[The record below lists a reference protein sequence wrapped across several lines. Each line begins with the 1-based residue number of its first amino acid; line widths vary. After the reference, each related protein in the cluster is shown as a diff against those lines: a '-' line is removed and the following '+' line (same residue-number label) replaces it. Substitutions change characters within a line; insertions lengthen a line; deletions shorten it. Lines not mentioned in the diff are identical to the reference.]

1 MTRDWKTGNSI
12 ENTHHCWEDLI
23 LKDTF
28 GITDEDWKS
37 VIQQTEAHVRN
48 WADQTI
54 TERVTCMVD
63 LLLPQLQTLWQG
75 KNSKLKD
82 SEQLFRW
89 LPCRSLEGATVAD
102 HSLTASAIAYCLAY
116 DIHPRPDI
124 ETLDHLRLSALT
136 ATWIEDGLKDV
147 HHALWGEDSPIEPK
161 ENGSDYERIVFLAKT
176 AASKQGKINDVAQLN
191 EHSLNQKKQIG
202 LVLGGA
208 TKIKGYFLESAKL
221 PEIRGASALLDR
233 INLEDVPALFG
244 RRKHEHDPQRA
255 ERFRKDFCERT
266 EHALSAP
273 ECIIY
278 AAGGNTLAFTPT
290 SVVHEIADE
299 IERIYTNETLV
310 ANSVAVGGKFDL
322 LELQYGLNP
331 TQFWVEDFRK
341 ACADTETSELSELM
355 ESYYG
360 GKKDNDFLKRKC
372 FGELTTKL
380 AQAQLHRREGNPAH
394 DRTTRRDL
402 PTHVEIGPYQHRCES
417 CERRPAIIPPE
428 STFRVL
434 CEACTRK
441 YVIGRITKKESD
453 TEQEQKGIKYYLE
466 KLSGWEPATPDGQG
480 GWCLEDWSS
489 LFKKYLQATEKEAQY
504 CESNTNVRGAM
515 NCATTN
521 EKETQYCE
529 SNQAFEL
536 IRGPQDLDTIA
547 EASDPKGFISFIYA
561 DGNNM
566 GAYLENIATPAQYR
580 QFSERVFIALQKAAF
595 DALAK
600 HLTPTDK
607 NIHPFEI
614 ISIGGDDLILIV
626 PGGKAFDVVHAIG
639 ENFDRE
645 FDSHA
650 KFPDTEKEKLRK
662 SQRYKQKKW
671 ADKQRMQPA
680 FSLSLGFVIAEE
692 HTPIGFLEH
701 LAHSLL
707 KSAKTK
713 AKTLKKKEVG
723 YLGGTVDFL
732 TLKSISMIT
741 SELNDFRKKYYKA
754 GTENSLTMRPFT
766 LHELSG
772 FIKTVQAFKTDNFP
786 RSQLYQLQQSLELGK
801 ATSTL
806 EYLYFRSRLGDGK
819 GKLLQKQIEHK
830 WQGVSDD
837 DNNLGPWY
845 AMLQANKYET
855 LLLDLIEAY
864 DFIPKP
870 DDQNKENSSDESSS

>member
-28 GITDEDWKS
+28 GITDEDWNN
-37 VIQQTEAHVRN
+37 VVQDTVAHVRS

-54 TERVTCMVD
+54 TERVTRMVD
-63 LLLPQLQTLWQG
+63 LLLPQLQILWQG
-75 KNSKLKD
+75 KNSKLKN

-102 HSLTASAIAYCLAY
+102 HALTASAIAYCLAY
-116 DIHPRPDI
+116 DEKPRPDG
-124 ETLDHLRLSALT
+124 ETLDRLRLSAMT
-136 ATWIEDGLKDV
+136 ATWIEDGLEDV
-147 HHALWGEDSPIEPK
+147 YHALWGEDSPIEPK
-161 ENGSDYERIVFLAKT
+161 ENGSDCERIVFLAKT
-176 AASKQGKINDVAQLN
+176 TASKRDKINDAAQLD
-191 EHSLNQKKQIG
+191 EHPLNQKKQIG

-244 RRKHEHDPQRA
+244 RRNHEHDPQRA
-255 ERFRKDFCERT
+255 ERFRKDFYERT

-290 SVVHEIADE
+290 SVVHDIADE

-341 ACADTETSELSELM
+341 ACGDSETSELM

-360 GKKDNDFLKRKC
+360 GKKDNYFLKRKC

-380 AQAQLHRREGNPAH
+380 AQAQLHRREGNPAQ
-394 DRTTRRDL
+394 DRTTQRDL
-402 PTHVEIGPYQHRCES
+402 PTHVEIGPYQKRCTS
-417 CERRPAIIPPE
+417 CERRPAIFKDPK
-428 STFRVL
+428 VL

-441 YVIGRITKKESD
+441 YVTGRASKKQLKPGELDHFTKPLKWSPANKGKEGEYLLNDWISLYNGYVKVSPD
-453 TEQEQKGIKYYLE
+453 VSPNYEQV
-466 KLSGWEPATPDGQG
+466 PDGP
-480 GWCLEDWSS
+480 
-489 LFKKYLQATEKEAQY
+489 K
-504 CESNTNVRGAM
+504 
-515 NCATTN
+515 
-521 EKETQYCE
+521 
-529 SNQAFEL
+529 
-536 IRGPQDLDTIA
+536 DLTDIA
-547 EASDPKGFISFIYA
+547 KASKPENYIAFIYA

-626 PGGKAFDVVHAIG
+626 PGSAAFDVVHAIG
-639 ENFDRE
+639 ENFDRQ
-645 FDSHA
+645 FDSQKEFTA
-650 KFPDTEKEKLRK
+650 VTPDNLRK
-662 SQRYKQKKW
+662 SQRYKRKKW

-707 KSAKTK
+707 KSAKTR
-713 AKTLKKKEVG
+713 AKTLKKKEIG

-741 SELNDFRKKYYKA
+741 SELSDFRKKFYK
-754 GTENSLTMRPFT
+754 TETDNSLTMRPFT
-766 LHELSG
+766 LYELSG
-772 FIKTVQAFKTDNFP
+772 FIKTIQAFKKDDFP

-806 EYLYFRSRLGDGK
+806 DYLYFRSRLKEGK

-830 WQGVSDD
+830 WQAVSDDD

-845 AMLQANKYET
+845 AMLQKEGTDKKCYET

-870 DDQNKENSSDESSS
+870 EGDNNEEDSSDESQS

>member
-37 VIQQTEAHVRN
+37 VIQQTVAHVRN
-48 WADQTI
+48 WADLTI

-75 KNSKLKD
+75 KKNLCQEKDGKL
-82 SEQLFRW
+82 LFRW
-89 LPCRSLEGATVAD
+89 LPCRSLKGATVAD
-102 HSLTASAIAYCLAY
+102 HALTASAIAYCLAY
-116 DIHPRPDI
+116 DEKPRPDG
-124 ETLDHLRLSALT
+124 ETLDRLRLSAMT
-136 ATWIEDGLKDV
+136 ATWIEDGLEDV

-161 ENGSDYERIVFLAKT
+161 ENGSDCERIVFLAKT
-176 AASKQGKINDVAQLN
+176 AASKRDKINDVAQLN
-191 EHSLNQKKQIG
+191 EHPLNQKRQIG

-244 RRKHEHDPQRA
+244 RRNHEHDPQRA
-255 ERFRKDFCERT
+255 ERFRKDFYERT

-290 SVVHEIADE
+290 SVVQKIADE

-331 TQFWVEDFRK
+331 TQFWVEDFHK
-341 ACADTETSELSELM
+341 ACGDSETSELM

-360 GKKDNDFLKRKC
+360 GKKDNYFLKRKC

-402 PTHVEIGPYQHRCES
+402 PTHVEIGPYQKRCTS

-434 CEACTRK
+434 CEACARK
-441 YVIGRITKKESD
+441 YVTGRASKKQLDPGELDHFTKPLKWSPANKGKEGEYLLNDWISLYNGYVKVLSD
-453 TEQEQKGIKYYLE
+453 DPPKDEQV
-466 KLSGWEPATPDGQG
+466 PDGP
-480 GWCLEDWSS
+480 
-489 LFKKYLQATEKEAQY
+489 
-504 CESNTNVRGAM
+504 N
-515 NCATTN
+515 
-521 EKETQYCE
+521 
-529 SNQAFEL
+529 
-536 IRGPQDLDTIA
+536 DLTDIA
-547 EASDPKGFISFIYA
+547 KASDPENYIAFIYA

-626 PGGKAFDVVHAIG
+626 PGSAAFDVVHAIG
-639 ENFDRE
+639 ENFDRQ
-645 FDSHA
+645 FDSQKEFTA
-650 KFPDTEKEKLRK
+650 VTPDNLRK
-662 SQRYKQKKW
+662 SQRYKRKKW

-707 KSAKTK
+707 KSAKTR
-713 AKTLKKKEVG
+713 AKTLKKKEIG

-741 SELNDFRKKYYKA
+741 SELSDFRKKFYK
-754 GTENSLTMRPFT
+754 TETDNSLTMRPFT
-766 LHELSG
+766 LYELSG
-772 FIKTVQAFKTDNFP
+772 FIKTIQAFKKDDFP

-806 EYLYFRSRLGDGK
+806 DYLYFRSRLKEGK

-830 WQGVSDD
+830 WQAVSDDD

-845 AMLQANKYET
+845 AMLQKEGTDKKCYET

-870 DDQNKENSSDESSS
+870 EGDNNEEDSSDESQS